1 MPMPRILIPAFGAAA
16 VLLLMAFGNDGTVAN
31 AQFTPKPGT
40 TMVANPITGEGLPN
54 PAPKV
59 TRNWGELPAG
69 RKWGTSAGLDIDPKD
84 GNVWGYERCGA
95 GTAGG
100 GPVDC
105 DNTPVD
111 PIFKFDR
118 RSGKV
123 LANFGKGVMVTPHGI
138 HVDAQG
144 NVWIADFAGNKQGTK
159 GHQVH
164 KFSPKGEKLLSL
176 GIAGKPGNAD
186 GQFNQPN
193 DVVTGPDGSIY
204 VSDGHDGQGMTTAQA
219 LEEGLKRGATARI
232 SKFSPDG
239 KFIKSWGK
247 LGMRH
252 GEFRTPHAM
261 VFDSRGRLWV
271 ADRGNHRIEIFDQD
285 GQVPRVA
292 LHVRPHQRHLHQG
305 RHGLRDRLGVGPAEP
320 PELARR
326 RPHRPAGRGSHHRVH
341 SAVRARRPY
350 LSGHGGRRHRRRRR
364 RQRLRRGGA
373 ELADPGGRRVHE
385 ILGEVDERVRL
396 VRRARSLSGAP
407 RRRTGMR
414 RLIAAAALVAAASAQ
429 WTQVAAQRTAPPP
442 RANPVIACSSR
453 ANPPSRSGQL
463 HRRGQGL
470 SRRRHAAEQPELRL
484 HHLRSRA
491 RSAGRRSA

>member
-1 MPMPRILIPAFGAAA
+1 MSTVKISLAAFAACA
-16 VLLLMAFGNDGTVAN
+16 AWMAYTGSVSIETIS
-31 AQFTPKPGT
+31 AQGK
-40 TMVANPITGEGLPN
+40 VANPITGEGLPN

-118 RSGKV
+118 RTGKA

-164 KFSPKGEKLLSL
+164 KFSPTGEKLLSL

-232 SKFSPDG
+232 SKFAPDG

-285 GQVPRVA
+285 GKYLESRYMFGRASGIFIKGDTVYAIDSESGPLNHPNWRDG
-292 LHVRPHQRHLHQG
+292 VRIGPLNEDRITAFIPPFEREDRIYQG
-305 RHGLRDRLGVGPAEP
+305 TAGEGIAVDADGNVYAAEGPNSLTQA
-320 PELARR
+320 
-326 RPHRPAGRGSHHRVH
+326 
-341 SAVRARRPY
+341 
-350 LSGHGGRRHRRRRR
+350 
-364 RQRLRRGGA
+364 GGA
-373 ELADPGGRRVHE
+373 FTKYSVK
-385 ILGEVDERVRL
+385 
-396 VRRARSLSGAP
+396 
-407 RRRTGMR
+407 
-414 RLIAAAALVAAASAQ
+414 
-429 WTQVAAQRTAPPP
+429 
-442 RANPVIACSSR
+442 
-453 ANPPSRSGQL
+453 
-463 HRRGQGL
+463 
-470 SRRRHAAEQPELRL
+470 
-484 HHLRSRA
+484 
-491 RSAGRRSA
+491 